1 MSNSI
6 TINIIKFIIIVI
18 IIVVIIIIII
28 IVIVIIIIIV
38 IVIIIIIV
46 IVIIIIIVIV
56 VSIVIIIFQ
65 FSQNGELK
73 EALLATHPKLLVECN
88 PYDCVWGI
96 GLGKTNPAA
105 RDKSQWR
112 GKNLLGNIL
121 TEYRDKLWAET
132 HSQTH

>member
-6 TINIIKFIIIVI
+6 TINIIKFIIIIVVIIVII
-18 IIVVIIIIII
+18 IIVVIIVII
-28 IVIVIIIIIV
+28 IVIIVIIIII
-38 IVIIIIIV
+38 IV
-46 IVIIIIIVIV
+46 
-56 VSIVIIIFQ
+56 IVIIIFQ